1 MIEAKPFFDQTCLI
15 EDVMAVQSQS
25 NKKGLGRR
33 ALLSINQVT
42 GISSQQTPPCRRI

>member
-25 NKKGLGRR
+25 NKKGSDG
-33 ALLSINQVT
+33 
-42 GISSQQTPPCRRI
+42 GHY